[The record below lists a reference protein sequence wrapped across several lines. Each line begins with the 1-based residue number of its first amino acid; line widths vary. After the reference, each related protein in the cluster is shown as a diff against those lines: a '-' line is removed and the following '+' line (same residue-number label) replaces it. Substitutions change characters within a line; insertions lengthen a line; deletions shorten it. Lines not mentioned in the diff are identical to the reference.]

1 MPITPPL
8 PPLHP
13 EMIALAI
20 GLALSLLGL
29 RRVFRH
35 GGRHDDGE

>member
-1 MPITPPL
+1 MPVTPPL

-13 EMIALAI
+13 ELIALAI

-29 RRVFRH
+29 RRVFRDD
-35 GGRHDDGE
+35 GSSDDGE